1 VYTGVSHTL
10 DFFSQKAL
18 IEYGAVY
25 IYSMKGYL
33 NIPKGIWVIGI
44 ASFFLNVSSVILFS
58 LTSVYLNV
66 SLGVGG
72 AAIGFLEGIMEGV
85 SYLVKLLSGLM
96 SDFLQKRKWIMVIG
110 FGLCVLAR
118 PIMALQISYWNV
130 FISRILDRIGNGIQ
144 ATPRDA
150 LVGDIS
156 PPNVIGRAYGLR
168 QALATAGS
176 VAGGILGSFLLK
188 KTHDDLSVVFWIA
201 TIPAIVGLILLML
214 FVHDF
219 ESPSSVKKKKMSFK
233 DISSLGYQYWILMGV
248 SFLFML
254 ARLGEAFLILHGK
267 KNFDIDM
274 SFIPYIAVLYN
285 GASSMISYPIGQ
297 LSDRINRYVLLGCG
311 MAVMIVADLLL
322 YIGAQQNT
330 FLMSCVLWGV
340 QLGMTQSMFIIIIAD
355 LIPRHLRGTADG
367 IFHLINAI
375 GYMLS
380 SQIAG
385 FLMDAFGVRSTFVY
399 GGIVSLFS
407 LCVFVAC
414 QKYMTVSRQ
423 QK

>member
-1 VYTGVSHTL
+1 
-10 DFFSQKAL
+10 
-18 IEYGAVY
+18 
-25 IYSMKGYL
+25 MKGYL

-72 AAIGFLEGIMEGV
+72 AAIGFLEGIMESA

-96 SDFLQKRKWIMVIG
+96 SDVLQKRKWIMVVG

-118 PIMALQISYWNV
+118 PIMALQMSYWNV

-150 LVGDIS
+150 LVGDLAL
-156 PPNVIGRAYGLR
+156 PGVRGRAYGLR
-168 QALATAGS
+168 QTLATAGS

-201 TIPAIVGLILLML
+201 TIPAVLGLVLLML

-219 ESPSSVKKKKMSFK
+219 ESPSNIQKKKMSFK
-233 DISSLGYQYWILMGV
+233 DISSLGHEYWILMGI

-267 KNFDIDM
+267 KNFDIEM

-285 GASSMISYPIGQ
+285 GASSIISYPIGR
-297 LSDRINRYVLLGCG
+297 LSDKINRHVLLGFG
-311 MAVMIVADLLL
+311 MAMMIVADILLFA
-322 YIGAQQNT
+322 GAEKNT
-330 FLMSCVLWGV
+330 FLLSCVLWGV
-340 QLGMTQSMFIIIIAD
+340 QLGVTQSMFIIMIAD

-385 FLMDAFGVRSTFVY
+385 FLMDGFGVRFTFVY
-399 GGIVSLFS
+399 GCAISFVS
-407 LCVFVAC
+407 LCVFVVC
-414 QKYMTVSRQ
+414 QKYICTSKKKR
-423 QK
+423 